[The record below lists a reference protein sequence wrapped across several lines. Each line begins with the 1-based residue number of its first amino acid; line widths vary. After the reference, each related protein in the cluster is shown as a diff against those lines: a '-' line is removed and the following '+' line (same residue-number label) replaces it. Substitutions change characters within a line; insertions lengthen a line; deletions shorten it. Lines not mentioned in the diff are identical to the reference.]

1 MLIGMIYDI
10 LGVIYGLVLLK
21 EDDGFTKILGV
32 ILLVISALGM
42 LAFLAMEISR

>member
-1 MLIGMIYDI
+1 MLFNLIYAI
-10 LGVIYGLVLLK
+10 LIFIYGLVLIK

-32 ILLVISALGM
+32 ILLVISVLGT